1 VWSLLKLSPLKQGS
15 EILVPGGV
23 GCWGAGLCLA
33 SGIEGFETLAGGC
46 GGSSS
51 DSSLGSAGLGT
62 EAGGRGDGG
71 AAAAPGTGIGRKP
84 KKSKVF
90 MFCKLRYI
98 EL

>member
-33 SGIEGFETLAGGC
+33 SGIEGFETLA
-46 GGSSS
+46 S